1 MTKVKIAT
9 ETNTRID
16 GGADGQPVDA
26 KPHSDSLI
34 NHVKIEI
41 EALLGHATLTV
52 AELNALTEGDEI
64 RLDQQINE
72 PVAIIVNGRTLARGE
87 IVTVNDCFAVRLTQV
102 GE

>member
-1 MTKVKIAT
+1 MTKINMSPKA
-9 ETNTRID
+9 NAGDLRD
-16 GGADGQPVDA
+16 AD
-26 KPHSDSLI
+26 KKTDSLI
-34 NHVKIEI
+34 SHVKVEI
-41 EALLGHATLTV
+41 EALLGNALMTV
-52 AELNALTEGDEI
+52 AELNALQAGDEI